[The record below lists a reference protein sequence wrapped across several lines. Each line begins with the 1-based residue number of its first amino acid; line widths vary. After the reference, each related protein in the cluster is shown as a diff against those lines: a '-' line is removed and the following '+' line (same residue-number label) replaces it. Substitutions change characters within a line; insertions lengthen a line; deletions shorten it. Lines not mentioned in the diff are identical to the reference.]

1 LDLMIFDIVLFRL
14 KAVLLFVK
22 EGGNFK

>member
-1 LDLMIFDIVLFRL
+1 LMIFDIVLFRL